1 MDPELEGQLQALYRF
16 ELKRA
21 TNDLRAAPIMR
32 RTRVVARPG
41 VLAAGFS
48 FVAIVAALLVAV
60 ALRPIVGTSPRAG
73 ADATAVA
80 STSPTTATASSTPT
94 ATERQQD
101 SIPATIDGQPVLT
114 GWAIA
119 DTIANSTD
127 DTPFLIGGWFPAGG
141 NYTYCLAITPGPA
154 SCAPYLLH
162 LSKGSEESLFVY
174 PDTAASDIVSY
185 MATQPVV
192 MRVHTHDARCQ
203 ALPNLDHCDNRLV
216 LEEIVWLGPKS

>member
-1 MDPELEGQLQALYRF
+1 MTEPSMDPELEGQLQALYRF

-60 ALRPIVGTSPRAG
+60 ALRPIVGTN
-73 ADATAVA
+73 
-80 STSPTTATASSTPT
+80 
-94 ATERQQD
+94 